1 MSLLLPGVYPME
13 TVAVMVLAA
22 NPIIRSGLESIITAH
37 PELEVVG
44 VSAAP
49 ATAVELIEQLG
60 PDVVLV
66 DEGFADGETL
76 LSLVPETTS
85 KPSIVALVDDLEAG
99 WLTEALRAGVR
110 GILRRDAEAE
120 EIIAAV
126 IAAQAGLVVLHPE
139 VVELLSR
146 SSVATRSLK
155 LAEKQPLTP
164 REIEVLEM
172 LAAGVGNKIIA
183 KRLSISEH
191 TVKFHISSIFTK
203 LGASSRTEAVT
214 LGARQGLIAL

>member
-1 MSLLLPGVYPME
+1 ME

-22 NPIIRSGLESIITAH
+22 NPIILAGLESIITAH

-76 LSLVPETTS
+76 LSLVPETTT

-110 GILRRDAEAE
+110 GILPRDAEAE

-139 VVELLSR
+139 AVEFLSR
-146 SSVATRSLK
+146 HSVATRSLK

>member
-1 MSLLLPGVYPME
+1 MSLLLPGVYPAE

-22 NPIIRSGLESIITAH
+22 NPIILAGLESIITAH

-44 VSAAP
+44 VGANT
-49 ATAVELIEQLG
+49 ATALELMEQLG

-66 DEGFADGETL
+66 DAGFADGETL
-76 LSLVPETTS
+76 LSLVPEGTN
-85 KPSIVALVDDLEAG
+85 KPRIVALVDDLEGGSIA
-99 WLTEALRAGVR
+99 EALRSGVR
-110 GILRRDAEAE
+110 GILPRDADGE

-139 VVELLSR
+139 ALEFLSR

-155 LAEKQPLTP
+155 VSEKLPLTP

>member
-1 MSLLLPGVYPME
+1 MSLLLPTVYPVE

-44 VSAAP
+44 VSTAP
-49 ATAVELIEQLG
+49 ATALELIEQLG

-66 DEGFADGETL
+66 DAGFADGETL
-76 LSLVPETTS
+76 LSLVPEGTN
-85 KPSIVALVDDLEAG
+85 KPRIVALVDDLEGG
-99 WLTEALRAGVR
+99 WIAEALRSGVR
-110 GILRRDAEAE
+110 GILPRDAEAE

-126 IAAQAGLVVLHPE
+126 LAAQAGLVVLHPE
-139 VVELLSR
+139 ALEFLSR

-155 LAEKQPLTP
+155 VAEKLPLTP